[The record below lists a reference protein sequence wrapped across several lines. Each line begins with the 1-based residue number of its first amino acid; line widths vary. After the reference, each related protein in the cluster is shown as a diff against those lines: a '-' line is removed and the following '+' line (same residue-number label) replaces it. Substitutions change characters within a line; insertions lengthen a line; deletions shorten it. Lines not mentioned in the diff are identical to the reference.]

1 MIRCA
6 MEGAHKARSPHP
18 VRATTSLLYVYGYVP
33 GISDAQL
40 ICETIAV
47 LSAFAYVLGMGPL
60 ERFIED
66 RLIQGQATFSR
77 EEAEAVLDL
86 TKQTLT
92 ASLVRLAK
100 RKRLASPRKGF
111 FLILRPEEQSAGAPD
126 PAQWIDPLMRALSL
140 DYRVSLLRAA
150 ASHGSSHQ
158 AAMVFQVIVP
168 RQLLGIE
175 LGRHRIEFVYKAP
188 ASFARVN
195 QPEALDKIKTSA
207 GYARVA
213 GVELTLLDCVR
224 YFHKAGGINNV
235 AQVVK
240 DIGDK
245 ADPRKLATLA
255 TAYESSCVRR
265 LGYLLERTGHDR
277 QAKRLETFAHKAKTA
292 VPLDPRVKEVSSV
305 LSTLADKDAR
315 WKLLINQRVEVDF

>member
-1 MIRCA
+1 M
-6 MEGAHKARSPHP
+6 
-18 VRATTSLLYVYGYVP
+18 
-33 GISDAQL
+33 
-40 ICETIAV
+40 
-47 LSAFAYVLGMGPL
+47 PL

-77 EEAEAVLDL
+77 EEAEAALDL
-86 TKQTLT
+86 KKETLT
-92 ASLVRLAK
+92 ASLVRLAN

-111 FLILRPEEQSAGAPD
+111 FLILRPEDQGTGAPD
-126 PAQWIDPLMRALSL
+126 PAQWIDPLMCSLSL

-168 RQLLGIE
+168 RQLRGIE
-175 LGRHRIEFVYKAP
+175 LGRHRIEFIYQTP
-188 ASFARVN
+188 ASFARAN
-195 QPEALDKIKTSA
+195 QPEALGKIKTSA

-213 GVELTLLDCVR
+213 GIELTLLDCAR
-224 YFHKAGGINNV
+224 YFHKAGGINHV

-240 DIGDK
+240 DIGDR
-245 ADPRKLATLA
+245 ADSRKLATLA

-277 QAKRLETFAHKAKTA
+277 QAKRLEPFARKAKSI
-292 VPLDPRVKEVSSV
+292 VPLDPKVKEVSSV
-305 LSTLADKDAR
+305 LSTLAEKDMR
-315 WKLLINQRVEVDF
+315 WKLLINQLVEVDF